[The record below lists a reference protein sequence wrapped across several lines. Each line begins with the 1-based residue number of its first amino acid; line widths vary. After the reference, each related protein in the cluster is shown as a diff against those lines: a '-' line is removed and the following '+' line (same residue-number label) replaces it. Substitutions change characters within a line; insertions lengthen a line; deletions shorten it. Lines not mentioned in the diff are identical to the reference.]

1 MVRVQLDLP
10 EERVN
15 ELDQIMQET
24 GLSTRKDLINQA
36 LTLFQWA
43 LRERQAGRMI
53 GSVDE
58 ANQRY
63 KELSMPALEHGAK
76 APSESKKNVAAF

>member
-24 GLSTRKDLINQA
+24 GLTTRKDLINQA

-43 LRERQAGRMI
+43 LRERQAGRMVA
-53 GSVDE
+53 SVDE
-58 ANQRY
+58 SNKRY
-63 KELSMPALEHGAK
+63 KELFMPALERAAK
-76 APSESKKNVAAF
+76 ADSKKNVAAF